1 MIGTCPVCWTS
12 FQPVGRQRFCSGNC
26 RKAAWSRRQDD
37 PRHQHD
43 LALLHDRALL
53 DAGQE
58 TGFWDDNG
66 RPAPLAPRHRRMETH
81 QPPARQPQARGTRLL
96 TTRPSTHRGRPERG

>member
-1 MIGTCPVCWTS
+1 MTATCPVCWST

-26 RKAAWSRRQDD
+26 RKTAWSRRQTD
-37 PRHQHD
+37 PRHQSD
-43 LALLHDRALL
+43 LASLRDRAPL

-66 RPAPLAPRHRRMETH
+66 RPAPWPHDID
-81 QPPARQPQARGTRLL
+81 QW
-96 TTRPSTHRGRPERG
+96 RPSINQASNPNPKEADF

>member
-1 MIGTCPVCWTS
+1 MTPTCPVCWTT

-26 RKAAWSRRQDD
+26 RKTAWSRRQAD
-37 PRHQHD
+37 PRHHSD

-66 RPAPLAPRHRRMETH
+66 RPAPGPHDIDEWRPTGYPRVSPE
-81 QPPARQPQARGTRLL
+81 PGEPAF
-96 TTRPSTHRGRPERG
+96 

>member
-1 MIGTCPVCWTS
+1 MTGTCPVCWTS

-43 LALLHDRALL
+43 LAYPRDRALL

-66 RPAPLAPRHRRMETH
+66 RPAPWPHDIDEWRPTGYPRVSPE
-81 QPPARQPQARGTRLL
+81 PGEPAF
-96 TTRPSTHRGRPERG
+96 

>member
-1 MIGTCPVCWTS
+1 MTATCPVCWST

-26 RKAAWSRRQDD
+26 RKTAWSRRQTD
-37 PRHQHD
+37 PRHQSD
-43 LALLHDRALL
+43 LASLRDRALL

-66 RPAPLAPRHRRMETH
+66 RPAPWPDDID
-81 QPPARQPQARGTRLL
+81 QW
-96 TTRPSTHRGRPERG
+96 RPSINQASNPNPKEADF